1 MEGGREGVRKGVE
14 REGGGREGW
23 NLEGGREG
31 DREGRGREDGGSEG
45 ERGWMSNKKEG

>member
-14 REGGGREGW
+14 REGGGREGVRRVGTW
-23 NLEGGREG
+23 RERVREIGRE
-31 DREGRGREDGGSEG
+31 EGGSEG